1 MTAMMKFTAMIKVV
15 ELLHRD
21 FAISD
26 GSMHCCFHRKRSLM
40 YLSSSYIKPG
50 YSVVDAVGAP
60 SKMASL
66 TNSTDLIASIGNW
79 VGKHADALQD
89 FGAEGLPCWRS

>member
-50 YSVVDAVGAP
+50 YSVVDAAGRLNV
-60 SKMASL
+60 KHQKTIEIL
-66 TNSTDLIASIGNW
+66 KWHKKCCYRRLICLI
-79 VGKHADALQD
+79 
-89 FGAEGLPCWRS
+89 F